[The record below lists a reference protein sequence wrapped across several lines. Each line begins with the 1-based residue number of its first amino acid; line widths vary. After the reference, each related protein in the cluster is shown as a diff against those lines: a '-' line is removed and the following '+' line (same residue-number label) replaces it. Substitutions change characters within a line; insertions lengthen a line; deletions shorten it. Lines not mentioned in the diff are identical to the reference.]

1 MLANVVLSTLVV
13 CIPSTFL
20 AVLIGVPAGYFLKI
34 KRFKYRKIVIRV
46 VYTLSGLPPVLAG
59 LLVYILLSRRGPFGF
74 LDILFTKWAMIVT
87 QVILIIPIVTL
98 YTLAG
103 LKNIDS
109 VLDNLDYLSMKG
121 RRKYIAIV
129 REYSKEIVYAIV
141 LGLSRAISEVGG
153 VLIVGGN
160 IEGSTR
166 ILTTA
171 IIFEITKG
179 EFSNALMLGAVLL
192 AISFTFNTI
201 LQILQGDV
209 FD

>member
-13 CIPSTFL
+13 CIPSTLL
-20 AVLIGVPAGYFLKI
+20 AVLIGVFAGYFIKV
-34 KRFKYRKIVIRV
+34 KRFKYRKVLIRI

-59 LLVYILLSRRGPFGF
+59 LLIYILLSRKGPLGF
-74 LDILFTKWAMIVT
+74 LDMLFTKWAMIIT
-87 QVILIIPIVTL
+87 QVILIVPIVML
-98 YTLAG
+98 YTLSG
-103 LKNIDS
+103 LKNIDR
-109 VLDNLDYLSMKG
+109 VLENLDYLNIKG
-121 RRKYIAIV
+121 RKRYTAIMK
-129 REYSKEIVYAIV
+129 EYSKEIMYAIV
-141 LGLSRAISEVGG
+141 LGLSRSISEVGG

-179 EFSNALMLGAVLL
+179 EFSNALMLGLVLL

>member
-1 MLANVVLSTLVV
+1 MLANVVLSTLIV

-20 AVLIGVPAGYFLKI
+20 AVLIGVPAGYFLKV
-34 KRFKYRKIVIRV
+34 KRFKYRKMLIRI

-59 LLVYILLSRRGPFGF
+59 LLVYILLSRKGPLGF
-74 LDILFTKWAMIVT
+74 LDILFTKWAMIIT
-87 QVILIIPIVTL
+87 QVILIVPIVML
-98 YTLAG
+98 YTLSA
-103 LKNIDS
+103 LKNIDT
-109 VLDNLDYLSMKG
+109 VLDNLDYLNVKG
-121 RRKYIAIV
+121 TRRYTAIV

-179 EFSNALMLGAVLL
+179 EFSNALLLGVVLL
-192 AISFTFNTI
+192 VISFTFNTI
-201 LQILQGDV
+201 LQILQGDA

>member
-13 CIPSTFL
+13 CIPSTLL
-20 AVLIGVPAGYFLKI
+20 AVLIGVFAGYFIKV
-34 KRFKYRKIVIRV
+34 KRFKYRKVLIRI
-46 VYTLSGLPPVLAG
+46 VYTLSGLLI
-59 LLVYILLSRRGPFGF
+59 YILLSRKGPLGF
-74 LDILFTKWAMIVT
+74 LDMLFTKWAMIIT
-87 QVILIIPIVTL
+87 QVILIVPIVML
-98 YTLAG
+98 YTLSG
-103 LKNIDS
+103 LKNIDR
-109 VLDNLDYLSMKG
+109 VLENLDYLNIKG
-121 RRKYIAIV
+121 RKRYTAIMK
-129 REYSKEIVYAIV
+129 EYSKEIMYAIV
-141 LGLSRAISEVGG
+141 LGLSRSISEVGG

-179 EFSNALMLGAVLL
+179 EFSNALMLGLVLL

>member
-20 AVLIGVPAGYFLKI
+20 AVLIGVPAGYFLKV
-34 KRFKYRKIVIRV
+34 KRFKYRKVLIRI

-59 LLVYILLSRRGPFGF
+59 LLIYILLSRKGPLGF
-74 LDILFTKWAMIVT
+74 LDILFTKWAMIIT
-87 QVILIIPIVTL
+87 QVILIVPIVML
-98 YTLAG
+98 YTLSG
-103 LKNIDS
+103 LKNIDR
-109 VLDNLDYLSMKG
+109 VLENLDYLSVKG
-121 RRKYIAIV
+121 RKRYTAIV
-129 REYSKEIVYAIV
+129 REYSKEIIYAIV

-179 EFSNALMLGAVLL
+179 EFSNALLLGLVLL
-192 AISFTFNTI
+192 TISFTFNTI